1 MPKSRGQL
9 ARAATNLGIG
19 VVGLVIVRLIVQ
31 AMPIFQ
37 DAGWIVRQK
46 LTVVAGAVIVV
57 DAILLSVLVGFAIQV
72 RAYLLG
78 RFAEVPGLGT
88 MAANLLFL
96 ITAGIAYTDFKP
108 LIRAWPSIK
117 ELYLWTFFVIA
128 VLLLGHIMVLLYQ
141 SQRSRGRADS
151 APTGASRRIRLVPR
165 WLCAESFC
173 VGRRCDKKI

>member
-1 MPKSRGQL
+1 VLYIGARAVDDWPIQASAVSAMPKSRGQL

-78 RFAEVPGLGT
+78 RFAEIPGLGT

-117 ELYLWTFFVIA
+117 ELYLWTFFVVA

-141 SQRSRGRADS
+141 SRDRVAALILRQ
-151 APTGASRRIRLVPR
+151 PVP
-165 WLCAESFC
+165 AGS
-173 VGRRCDKKI
+173 D